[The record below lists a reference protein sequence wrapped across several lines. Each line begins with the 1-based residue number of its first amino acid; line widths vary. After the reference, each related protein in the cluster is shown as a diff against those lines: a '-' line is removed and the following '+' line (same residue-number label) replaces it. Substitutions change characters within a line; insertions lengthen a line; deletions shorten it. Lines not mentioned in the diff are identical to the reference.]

1 MNHHFQLPNPLHLGM
16 FNGAMAQPLPGPS
29 QPQLSPASQLKCPEC
44 HQTFEDVVSL
54 YAHAAHTHYWNILAS
69 LFMSD
74 FLLVKG
80 KCSVCPKGSVLKS
93 GNSFRYSQLSQVLV
107 DQIRTIYLSVARPNF
122 VLAIIK
128 SSEKTDF
135 IEHKPRDQDFKPQNL
150 DNSWAFNQRS
160 QSKEKPESWLVNA
173 TLWYGGHLIKKISLG
188 LAVESYFEEI
198 NWLEDMLEA
207 LYETKDLSKLDQLH

>member
-122 VLAIIK
+122 VLDIFK
-128 SSEKTDF
+128 LSEKTDF
-135 IEHKPRDQDFKPQNL
+135 INISLETKTSND
-150 DNSWAFNQRS
+150 
-160 QSKEKPESWLVNA
+160 
-173 TLWYGGHLIKKISLG
+173 KISTI
-188 LAVESYFEEI
+188 VEHS
-198 NWLEDMLEA
+198 
-207 LYETKDLSKLDQLH
+207 TRDLRARKSQNHDW